1 MGIKLSK
8 NICIWRERCG
18 PLLKNKTVCEISEPP
33 QCLIC
38 WEPIASVHSQCVVC
52 KIRLHSE
59 CEKRYRET
67 EKRNYCLCPHCKKVG
82 TLALTLIK
90 LPTDKI
96 TNE

>member
-8 NICIWRERCG
+8 NICIWNERG
-18 PLLKNKTVCEISEPP
+18 SPLLKNKTVYEMTVPP

>member
-8 NICIWRERCG
+8 NICIWNERG
-18 PLLKNKTVCEISEPP
+18 SPLLKNKTVCEMSVPP

-38 WEPIASVHSQCVVC
+38 WEPVVTVHSQCIVC
-52 KIRLHSE
+52 KIRLHTE
-59 CEKRYRET
+59 CEERYRET
-67 EKRNYCLCPHCKKVG
+67 EKRSYCVCPHCKKVG